1 MAVILDREGS
11 EAVIRVRDSGA
22 GIPDQV
28 AQHLFEPFYTT
39 KASGKGLGLGLAIS
53 SSIVQAMNGQLTAR
67 NHEGGG
73 AEFIVRL
80 PLADTNNEG
89 GGHADA

>member
-1 MAVILDREGS
+1 
-11 EAVIRVRDSGA
+11 
-22 GIPDQV
+22 
-28 AQHLFEPFYTT
+28 
-39 KASGKGLGLGLAIS
+39 
-53 SSIVQAMNGQLTAR
+53 LTAR